1 MGKEVVPAT
10 EDNSARLAELEACEK
25 RILIALRRSMEITNA
40 IAKELITIRDKAL
53 WLAREYK
60 SFKDYVANGLGLD
73 FRSAFRITGI
83 SGTLALLDKAGLETP
98 ANETIV
104 AELGRLPEQYR
115 LEVWQ
120 TTVEQCAKENQPVT
134 AQIMHKT
141 INAIQAEQR
150 TLLGQQASTK
160 DGERAGVA
168 VDVELDEEGEAK
180 PAIQLSDDG
189 ELALDRI
196 KRWCGEE
203 TAKAILCGNLP
214 ISERELIKW
223 ADQDEQVARNLRYYI
238 VEQRWSLQSAINY
251 ENKLVNS
258 KSTLEQMINFANARG
273 GRLAIRHN
281 DFRITIERVPK
292 TAT

>member
-25 RILIALRRSMEITNA
+25 RIFIALRRSMEITNA

-83 SGTLALLDKAGLETP
+83 SGTLALLDEAGLEIP

-150 TLLGQQASTK
+150 TLFGQQAISAK

-168 VDVELDEEGEAK
+168 VDVNLEEEAK
-180 PAIQLSDDG
+180 PTIQLSDDG
-189 ELALDRI
+189 EIALDRI

-203 TAKAILCGNLP
+203 TAKAILSGNLP

-223 ADQDEQVARNLRYYI
+223 AEQDEQVARNLRYYI

-251 ENKLVNS
+251 ENKLINS
-258 KSTLEQMINFANARG
+258 KSTLEQMINFAIARG

-281 DFRITIERVPK
+281 DFRITIERV
-292 TAT
+292 AT